1 MEKIRNKVVFVLQ
14 LVMGLILLAMIVTNF
29 VQMVT
34 RYFISVTVVWVEDFS
49 VLGLYW
55 LFSLGVPMAW
65 LVGAHMEM
73 NILEKVMSKKF
84 KRVIQYLT
92 QGAGVAIGVLFIR
105 AGKRAFTLNKGRVMS
120 IMGFDE
126 KWRYI
131 PLIVCGVLMI
141 ACVAFHAV
149 TMIIEDRKKPENN
162 GEVKTEVEA

>member
-1 MEKIRNKVVFVLQ
+1 MEKVRNKIVFVLQ
-14 LVMGLILLAMIVTNF
+14 LVMGLILLAMIVANF

-65 LVGAHMEM
+65 LIGAHMEM
-73 NILEKVMSKKF
+73 NILEKAMSDKF

-92 QGAGVAIGVLFIR
+92 QIAGIAIGILFIR
-105 AGKRAFTLNKGRVMS
+105 CGKRAFDLNKGRVMS

-149 TMIIEDRKKPENN
+149 SMVLNDINKKKTV
-162 GEVKTEVEA
+162 EVKQEENA

>member
-1 MEKIRNKVVFVLQ
+1 MEKIINKAVFVLQ
-14 LVMGLILLAMIVTNF
+14 LVMGIILLAMIVTNF

-65 LVGAHMEM
+65 LMGAHMEM
-73 NILEKVMSKKF
+73 NILEKVMSKTF

-105 AGKRAFTLNKGRVMS
+105 AGMRAYNLNKGRVMS

-131 PLIVCGVLMI
+131 PLIVCGFLMI
-141 ACVAFHAV
+141 VCVVFHTVA
-149 TMIIEDRKKPENN
+149 MIIEDRKKPENN
-162 GEVKTEVEA
+162 GEVKTEAEA

>member
-1 MEKIRNKVVFVLQ
+1 
-14 LVMGLILLAMIVTNF
+14 MGLILLAMILANF

-73 NILEKVMSKKF
+73 NILEKVMSDAF
-84 KRVIQYLT
+84 KRVILYLT
-92 QGAGVAIGVLFIR
+92 QAAGIAIGVLFIR
-105 AGKRAFTLNKGRVMS
+105 AGKRAFVLNKGRVMS

-126 KWRYI
+126 MWRYI
-131 PLIVCGVLMI
+131 PLIVCGILMI
-141 ACVAFHAV
+141 ACVVFHTV
-149 TMIIEDRKKPENN
+149 TMIQDDIKKKKVTVEIKKEDIE
-162 GEVKTEVEA
+162 